1 MVTHTLC
8 LSIISIHNYSTAPD
22 LAIIPQLGNFFMPSL
37 LSWRLCIKYRATE
50 SFVEEKLALASNF
63 KHHYKMLFMAD
74 DKNLR
79 DGRDRSR
86 VSGSEEY
93 ELQHIAEQL
102 NVSREEVRRAIEQV
116 GNSREKI
123 EEHLRKNRKQ

>member
-1 MVTHTLC
+1 
-8 LSIISIHNYSTAPD
+8 
-22 LAIIPQLGNFFMPSL
+22 
-37 LSWRLCIKYRATE
+37 
-50 SFVEEKLALASNF
+50 
-63 KHHYKMLFMAD
+63 MAD

-93 ELQHIAEQL
+93 ELQYLAEQL
-102 NVSREEVRRAIEQV
+102 NVSTDEIRNAIEKV

-123 EEHLRKNRKQ
+123 EEYLKEKRNR